1 MLPRLRLPAIQF
13 YKCLVQGTIKNDRG
27 VYTASNKKFQP
38 LRILQREQLSKFI
51 EGTRDFRFLRRLR
64 VDDTTESRNKPDSM
78 DPMKTLFFLKNTEI
92 SKLLDEARKESNNP
106 VYATPMGIIMRPMNR
121 ISSIQEN
128 EVIPPEDVE
137 TELYDV
143 QYIMDPSYQERL
155 YQENSKHINI
165 EFDEYNTSGPITWNL
180 VR

>member
-1 MLPRLRLPAIQF
+1 MFPRLRLPATQF
-13 YKCLVQGTIKNDRG
+13 YKCLVQQTIKSDRG

-38 LRILQREQLSKFI
+38 LTILQREQLGQFI

-64 VDDTTESRNKPDSM
+64 MDDTMESRNKPDCM
-78 DPMKTLFFLKNTEI
+78 DPTKTLFFFKNTEI
-92 SKLLDEARKESNNP
+92 SKLLDEARKEDNNP
-106 VYATPMGIIMRPMNR
+106 VYATPMGMIMRPMNR
-121 ISSIQEN
+121 ITSIQEN

-155 YQENSKHINI
+155 YQENSKRINI
-165 EFDEYNTSGPITWNL
+165 EIDEYDTSGPIIWNL